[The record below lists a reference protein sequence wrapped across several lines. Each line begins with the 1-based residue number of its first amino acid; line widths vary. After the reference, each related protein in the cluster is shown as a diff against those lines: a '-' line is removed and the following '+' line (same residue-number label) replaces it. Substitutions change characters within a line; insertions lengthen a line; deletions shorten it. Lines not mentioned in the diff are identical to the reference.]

1 MQDPMALALQQLG
14 AEAQALRETV
24 QAEFNSLSRGQ
35 QLHQLASF
43 LEARRAGTEKL
54 HHFFSVMTPER
65 ARSMVAVAH

>member
-14 AEAQALRETV
+14 AEAQALRDAV
-24 QAEFNSLSRGQ
+24 KAEFDSLTRGQ

-54 HHFFSVMTPER
+54 HHFVSVMTPER
-65 ARSMVAVAH
+65 ARSLVAVAN